1 MTTYTVNG
9 TITSKGGTDKDT
21 SQSMFNHLVQVFGST
36 IQSQQETFMKEGM
49 VKLDNIE
56 LLSHNEYPID
66 LSDFINTY
74 NESIGNIHLIV
85 QGDAISDIWQYKMF
99 PDDSLKYAK
108 ADIEFHDWKTVR

>member
-9 TITSKGGTDKDT
+9 TITSKGGTDENT
-21 SQSMFNHLVQVFGST
+21 AHGMFNHLVKTFGST
-36 IQSQQETFMKEGM
+36 IQPQYDTFMKEG
-49 VKLDNIE
+49 VVQLDNIE
-56 LLSHNEYPID
+56 LLSHSEYPID
-66 LSDFINTY
+66 LSDFMNTY

-99 PDDSLKYAK
+99 PDNSLKYAK